1 MTRKIK
7 LRELSETLPKGRVW
21 KLSETLPKGR
31 VWKLSETLPKG
42 RVSGSYISRSC
53 FFVPKL
59 NDEVYK

>member
-1 MTRKIK
+1 MSQNLILLGQKDQ
-7 LRELSETLPKGRVW
+7 LRE
-21 KLSETLPKGR
+21 LSETLPKGR

-53 FFVPKL
+53 FFVSKL